1 VYKVKQNIRNL
12 KEYQLLFNIELSRMC
27 YKEIVFI
34 SNCTLAT
41 YLFCII
47 LVDQLSLKIRCIM
60 PLNILFLAL
69 AF

>member
-1 VYKVKQNIRNL
+1 
-12 KEYQLLFNIELSRMC
+12 MC